1 MKICCLS
8 NFIPEELCFIEL
20 PGRLFLFCRGS
31 NYTAYPEN
39 KFASYIHL
47 KPWESMSSWSGN
59 GEDLWH
65 FIMVV
70 RGSFWCLLNHWS
82 VYIVLISRES
92 APDCW
97 PRRCRDMVLWEDQ
110 GFLPEEHA
118 LEATEG
124 VLHILHPPTLTVP
137 PGPWPVSQKQWHRAF
152 CLQSAPTM
160 SLWLVDAL
168 VLQWKAKW
176 AWKET
181 MTLTLEDF
189 MFSTSL
195 SHQWIYEPGEEFPE
209 MKEEEKLVKTIRF
222 QIWTHSPIFP
232 YLIFHLVNF
241 SRVLFFTFQLVFRA
255 IWVLFWLGSDLSN

>member
-1 MKICCLS
+1 MHGIEYASKKLGEHQQVVPWPESIRREDMKICCLS

-20 PGRLFLFCRGS
+20 PSRLFLFCRGS
-31 NYTAYPEN
+31 NYTVFPEN

-82 VYIVLISRES
+82 VHIVLISRES

-124 VLHILHPPTLTVP
+124 VLHHPAPSHFNGASWSTACLSEAMTQSFLSPECTNHVP
-137 PGPWPVSQKQWHRAF
+137 VVSRCIGFA
-152 CLQSAPTM
+152 
-160 SLWLVDAL
+160 
-168 VLQWKAKW
+168 
-176 AWKET
+176 
-181 MTLTLEDF
+181 
-189 MFSTSL
+189 
-195 SHQWIYEPGEEFPE
+195 
-209 MKEEEKLVKTIRF
+209 MK
-222 QIWTHSPIFP
+222 
-232 YLIFHLVNF
+232 
-241 SRVLFFTFQLVFRA
+241 
-255 IWVLFWLGSDLSN
+255 G